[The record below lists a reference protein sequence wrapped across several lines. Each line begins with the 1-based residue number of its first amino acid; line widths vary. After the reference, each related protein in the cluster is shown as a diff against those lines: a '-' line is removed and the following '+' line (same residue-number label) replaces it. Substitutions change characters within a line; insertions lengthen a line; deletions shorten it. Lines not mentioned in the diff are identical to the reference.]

1 MHIEGTQ
8 KICITGFN
16 DSGKTTLL
24 KTIAGLYQNYEGVI
38 CLNGISIREMNL
50 NSYRDIIGDNLSLSD
65 VFEGTI
71 EENIS
76 LGRNGILLKDILN
89 VCELVGLNQFIS
101 GLEDGLQTTVLPSG
115 SNFPSNVIKKILLA
129 RSLVKP
135 PKLLIMD
142 EFLYNVQSKEKDA
155 LIETLFKGNYAL
167 CIVSSETEVMK
178 RSDKIYVMKDGGIE
192 DAGTYEELKLRNAL
206 PKTNKE
212 D

>member
-1 MHIEGTQ
+1 
-8 KICITGFN
+8 
-16 DSGKTTLL
+16 
-24 KTIAGLYQNYEGVI
+24 
-38 CLNGISIREMNL
+38 
-50 NSYRDIIGDNLSLSD
+50 
-65 VFEGTI
+65 
-71 EENIS
+71 
-76 LGRNGILLKDILN
+76 
-89 VCELVGLNQFIS
+89 
-101 GLEDGLQTTVLPSG
+101 
-115 SNFPSNVIKKILLA
+115 
-129 RSLVKP
+129 
-135 PKLLIMD
+135 MD